1 MNDGSKTLQNKQED
15 DSKKTTTTEQCIKI
29 WSEHSKRWRYVPK
42 DPEYFK
48 IKYYKYL
55 GPKTCAVCGSVVQTQ
70 MQRHLR
76 SQRCLL
82 VRAGIN
88 KAVEHMETAISIVSP
103 TDLKTDSKPTPKD

>member
-1 MNDGSKTLQNKQED
+1 M
-15 DSKKTTTTEQCIKI
+15 
-29 WSEHSKRWRYVPK
+29 PK

-88 KAVEHMETAISIVSP
+88 KAVEQMETAISIVSP
-103 TDLKTDSKPTPKD
+103 TDSKTDSKPTPKD

>member
-1 MNDGSKTLQNKQED
+1 MNDGSQTLQNMQED
-15 DSKKTTTTEQCIKI
+15 DSKTNTTTEHCIKI
-29 WSEHSKRWRYVPK
+29 WSEQGKRWRYVPK
-42 DPEYFK
+42 DPAYFR

-88 KAVEHMETAISIVSP
+88 KAVEQMETVISTVMP
-103 TDLKTDSKPTPKD
+103 MDLKTGLQLTPKD

>member
-1 MNDGSKTLQNKQED
+1 MNDGSQTLQNKQED
-15 DSKKTTTTEQCIKI
+15 DSKKNTTTQQCIKI

-88 KAVEHMETAISIVSP
+88 KAVEQMETVISTVMP
-103 TDLKTDSKPTPKD
+103 TDLKTGSKLTPKD

>member
-1 MNDGSKTLQNKQED
+1 MAAKLYKISRKTILN
-15 DSKKTTTTEQCIKI
+15 KTTTTEHCIKI

-88 KAVEHMETAISIVSP
+88 KAVEQMETAISIVSP

>member
-1 MNDGSKTLQNKQED
+1 MTDDIQTLQNQEVD
-15 DSKKTTTTEQCIKI
+15 DSKKTTTTQQCIKI
-29 WSEHSKRWRYVPK
+29 WSEYSQRWRYVPK

-76 SQRCLL
+76 SKRCVL
-82 VRAGIN
+82 VREGIN
-88 KAVEHMETAISIVSP
+88 KAVEHMETALATDTP
-103 TDLKTDSKPTPKD
+103 TN

>member
-1 MNDGSKTLQNKQED
+1 MNDGIQTLQNKQED
-15 DSKKTTTTEQCIKI
+15 DSKKNTTTQQCIKI

-76 SQRCLL
+76 SKRCVL
-82 VRAGIN
+82 VREGIN
-88 KAVEHMETAISIVSP
+88 KAVEHMETALATDTP
-103 TDLKTDSKPTPKD
+103 TN

>member
-1 MNDGSKTLQNKQED
+1 MNDGIQTLQNKQED
-15 DSKKTTTTEQCIKI
+15 DSKKTTTTQQCIKI

-76 SQRCLL
+76 SKRCVL
-82 VRAGIN
+82 VREGIN
-88 KAVEHMETAISIVSP
+88 KAVEHMETALATVIP
-103 TDLKTDSKPTPKD
+103 TN

>member
-1 MNDGSKTLQNKQED
+1 MDDGSQTFQDKQED
-15 DSKKTTTTEQCIKI
+15 DSKKTTTTQQCIKI

-88 KAVEHMETAISIVSP
+88 KAVEQMETAISIVSP
-103 TDLKTDSKPTPKD
+103 TDLKPDSKLTPKD

>member
-15 DSKKTTTTEQCIKI
+15 DSKKNTTTEQCIKI

-88 KAVEHMETAISIVSP
+88 KAVEQMETAISIVSP

>member
-1 MNDGSKTLQNKQED
+1 MNNGSQTLQTNQED
-15 DSKKTTTTEQCIKI
+15 DSKKTTTTEHCIKI
-29 WSEHSKRWRYVPK
+29 WSEHSKMWRYVPK

-70 MQRHLR
+70 MCRHLR
-76 SQRCLL
+76 SQRCML

-88 KAVEHMETAISIVSP
+88 KAVEQMETAISTVKEI
-103 TDLKTDSKPTPKD
+103 DLKTGSKLTSKD

>member
-15 DSKKTTTTEQCIKI
+15 ESKKTTTTEQCIKI

-88 KAVEHMETAISIVSP
+88 KAVEQMETAISIVSP
-103 TDLKTDSKPTPKD
+103 TDLKPDSKLTPKD